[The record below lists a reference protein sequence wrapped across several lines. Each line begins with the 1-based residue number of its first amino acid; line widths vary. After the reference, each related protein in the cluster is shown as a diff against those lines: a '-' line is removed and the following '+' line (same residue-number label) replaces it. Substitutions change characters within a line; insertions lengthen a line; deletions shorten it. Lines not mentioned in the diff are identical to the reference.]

1 MDTVNAL
8 MMELHG
14 YGLSNNDIAKMIHT
28 DSVNI
33 RRWDYG
39 YASEEDRMELA
50 ELASLCR
57 KLSSKL
63 SNNVGSW
70 FNEAIPGTHTTPL
83 DLYAHSRKDL
93 VLAYASNPDDTS
105 SILDSYDLNW
115 RKHEQD
121 YSMAQDHNGMMV
133 TNQ

>member
-14 YGLSNNDIAKMIHT
+14 YGLSNSDIARMIHT

-63 SNNVGSW
+63 HDVGQW
-70 FNEAIPGTHTTPL
+70 FDEAIPGTHTT
-83 DLYAHSRKDL
+83 HSICTRIQGR
-93 VLAYASNPDDTS
+93 TS
-105 SILDSYDLNW
+105 SLPMPAILTIRPAFLT
-115 RKHEQD
+115 
-121 YSMAQDHNGMMV
+121 V
-133 TNQ
+133 TTSIGGNTNRIIVWPRTITE

>member
-8 MMELHG
+8 MMELND
-14 YGLSNNDIAKMIHT
+14 YGLTNSDIARMIHT
-28 DSVNI
+28 DSVNM

-63 SNNVGSW
+63 HDVGQW
-70 FNEAIPGTHTTPL
+70 FGEAIPGTHTTPI

-93 VLAYASNPDDTS
+93 VLAYAGNPDDTS
-105 SILDSYDLNW
+105 NILDSYDLNW
-115 RKHEQD
+115 REHEQG
-121 YSMAQDHNGMMV
+121 YGMAKDHTSGMV